1 MLSVE
6 NHRVE
11 KFPQTDQS
19 VCGNFVYMEIYQPPK
34 PAYDGHDERHIFTRS
49 RHAYLFFFNKKEKIF
64 LKFPVFCCQ
73 KQNCVL

>member
-34 PAYDGHDERHIFTRS
+34 PAYDGHNTLKAFLLDTGPQIWYNVHNRS
-49 RHAYLFFFNKKEKIF
+49 
-64 LKFPVFCCQ
+64 Q
-73 KQNCVL
+73 K